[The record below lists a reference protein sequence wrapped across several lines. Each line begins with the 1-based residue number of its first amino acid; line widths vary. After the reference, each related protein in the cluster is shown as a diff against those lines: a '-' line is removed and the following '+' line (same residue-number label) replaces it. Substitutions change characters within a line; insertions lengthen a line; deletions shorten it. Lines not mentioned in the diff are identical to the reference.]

1 MMLYKYLQAIRKE
14 KRYLANLYYGAFPD
28 VSPDVKEFHALHK
41 IARRFEK
48 HPGRGYL
55 LGLFRLRCYVSTGSL

>member
-14 KRYLANLYYGAFPD
+14 KRHLANLYYGAFPD

-41 IARRFEK
+41 IARRSD
-48 HPGRGYL
+48 
-55 LGLFRLRCYVSTGSL
+55 LGLQIADRLKNILVGDTYWAYLD